1 MGNSVLDELEQA
13 IDIFAQLSLT
23 NRIVIRLRRAGLPIY
38 EQKDYESEEKLLQDF
53 PIHDNKFSFNKW
65 HALHDEIF
73 ANAWEKKD
81 VPNALYSY
89 LIGCIASFEQSSDIL
104 FPGPERSQEDHDTAT
119 MLSHCAYACG
129 YLFAFHPSEGRNR
142 LLWVLYDL
150 GLISQAAAARQSATE
165 EEIAFIKANQADF
178 ALLYS
183 LMDSMS
189 HLGHIIHG
197 VLYEVGANKTLFQ
210 LQEECG
216 VTLCE
221 DLYAWKV
228 GSMTGTTTKYWK
240 HIMGGNDRINVNDN
254 KQEDKKP
261 ESPQERTRRLQANLA
276 ENITALCHRLKP
288 DYVKQKDK
296 QSWVFTG
303 SGILYAY
310 MFKTISTKCGFKT
323 CSWKTY
329 KTYIEVNA
337 DSNYLKQAAHKLNNP
352 KNRPEGYAVIDDAIN
367 GIFK

>member
-1 MGNSVLDELEQA
+1 MEKSVLDELEQS

-38 EQKDYESEEKLLQDF
+38 EQKDYESEDKLLQDF
-53 PIHDNKFSFNKW
+53 PIHNNKFSFNKW

-73 ANAWEKKD
+73 EAAWQKKD
-81 VPNALYSY
+81 VPNALYAY
-89 LIGCIASFEQSSDIL
+89 LVGCISTFEQSSELI
-104 FPGPERSQEDHDTAT
+104 FPGPERSQEDHDTGEI
-119 MLSHCAYACG
+119 LKFLAYGCG
-129 YLFAFHPSEGRNR
+129 YLYAFHPSEGRRR
-142 LLWVLYDL
+142 LLHVLGDL
-150 GLISQAAAARQSATE
+150 GLISESAVLGQSVTDE
-165 EEIAFIKANQADF
+165 EFAFIKANQADF

-183 LMDSMS
+183 LIDSMS
-189 HLGHIIHG
+189 YLGHIIQG
-197 VLYEVGANKTLFQ
+197 VLYEVGSDKTLFQ

-221 DLYAWKV
+221 DLYAWKL
-228 GSMTGTTTKYWK
+228 GSMTATTTKYARQ
-240 HIMGGNDRINVNDN
+240 ILGGNDRINVNDN
-254 KQEDKKP
+254 KKEAQQQENAKD
-261 ESPQERTRRLQANLA
+261 RTRRLQSNLA

-288 DYVKQKDK
+288 DYIKQRDNKT
-296 QSWVFTG
+296 WVFTG

-310 MFKTISTKCGFKT
+310 MFKAISDKCGFKT

-337 DSNYLKQAAHKLNNP
+337 DSNYLKQAAHKLKNP
-352 KNRPEGYAVIDDAIN
+352 NNRPEGYAVIDDAIN